1 MKYNLCYYIRIS
13 FLILSLNVIVT
24 KNGTAH
30 KRKTSLTKGPLIDLK
45 MCVHV
50 DKSWNLNGEWEE
62 KCEIARFCPVIVDR
76 LTDYLLFGSIQNYF
90 PTKCMRVC
98 VYLKSI
104 GNNRDVLL
112 VVTDYYYWQN
122 MLHIHICVSQFP
134 RYIPYVRTKWISQY
148 QNRKRTKKTIN
159 VIHHGLCTAQ
169 QTHTHTVLLVV

>member
-1 MKYNLCYYIRIS
+1 MIECMRFSFDIHKLFSFSLFFFVLNTYKYIKYQSTLPFFSVFLYGNSNCAIFFSLFMKYNLCYYIRIS

-112 VVTDYYYWQN
+112 VVTDYYY
-122 MLHIHICVSQFP
+122 
-134 RYIPYVRTKWISQY
+134 
-148 QNRKRTKKTIN
+148 
-159 VIHHGLCTAQ
+159 
-169 QTHTHTVLLVV
+169 